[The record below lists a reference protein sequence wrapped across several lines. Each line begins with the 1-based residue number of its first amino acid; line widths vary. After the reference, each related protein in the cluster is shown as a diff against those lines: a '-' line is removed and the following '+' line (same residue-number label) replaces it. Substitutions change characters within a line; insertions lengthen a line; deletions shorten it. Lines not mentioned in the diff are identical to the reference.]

1 MLDKEEVQEVIDK
14 FRKYVVQQSR
24 SNLTKQKKNASKSL
38 YNSIKGVSKVNPNS
52 ISLYFEM
59 EEHGIYQDKGV
70 KGKTS
75 STKAPNSPFKF
86 GSGTGKKG
94 GLTQGIQK
102 WVKQKRF
109 QFRDE
114 QGRFMSYNSTAFLIT
129 RSIYNKGL
137 KPSLF
142 FTKPFEK
149 AFDRLPDELVE
160 AYGLDIEKLYVK
172 K

>member
-1 MLDKEEVQEVIDK
+1 
-14 FRKYVVQQSR
+14 
-24 SNLTKQKKNASKSL
+24 
-38 YNSIKGVSKVNPNS
+38 
-52 ISLYFEM
+52 M

-94 GLTQGIQK
+94 GLTNGIQK

-137 KPSLF
+137 KPSMF